1 MTKSK
6 SKIIICICLLSVC
19 LFIAS
24 PSQCMKSTLN
34 GLNIW
39 LANVVPALFPFF
51 ILTKIIISF
60 NQSSIPPLDKFTRKF
75 FHTDAG
81 LVYALSILS
90 GYPVGAKMISS
101 YYSAQKIDKTTATNM
116 LSFCSTSGP
125 MFIIGSVGI
134 GIFHSAKIG
143 YILLISHI
151 MGSFLN
157 GIIFTRKQ
165 STLANNPSKN
175 LIPNTTPASLN
186 DIMYDSIVSIL
197 MVGGYI
203 VFASVIISMLQST
216 ILPYISVAIA
226 KLIPTSPALISGF
239 LCGILE
245 MTNGILALSL
255 TSVSL
260 KIKVIL
266 SSFLIAFSG
275 VCIILQSVGFL
286 NKMEIKK
293 SLIIKQKLMQGILT
307 VIVTTLIVLII
318 KI

>member
-6 SKIIICICLLSVC
+6 SKFIICICLLSIC
-19 LFIAS
+19 LFIIS

-39 LANVVPALFPFF
+39 LINVVPALFPFF
-51 ILTKIIISF
+51 ILTKIIISL

-75 FHTDAG
+75 FHTEAG

-101 YYSAQKIDKTTATNM
+101 YYSSNKIDKQTATNM

-134 GIFHSAKIG
+134 GIFHSAKVG

-151 MGSFLN
+151 IGSFLN
-157 GIIFTRKQ
+157 GIIFTKKHAKL
-165 STLANNPSKN
+165 SNNSNNTP
-175 LIPNTTPASLN
+175 PNITPVSLN

-203 VFASVIISMLQST
+203 VFASVVISMLHST
-216 ILPYISVAIA
+216 ILPYICLGISKI
-226 KLIPTSPALISGF
+226 ISISPALISAF

-260 KIKVIL
+260 KIKVVL

-275 VCIILQSVGFL
+275 VCIIFQSMGFL

-293 SLIIKQKLMQGILT
+293 SIVIKQKLMQGLLT
-307 VIVTTLIVLII
+307 TAVTILIVLIL